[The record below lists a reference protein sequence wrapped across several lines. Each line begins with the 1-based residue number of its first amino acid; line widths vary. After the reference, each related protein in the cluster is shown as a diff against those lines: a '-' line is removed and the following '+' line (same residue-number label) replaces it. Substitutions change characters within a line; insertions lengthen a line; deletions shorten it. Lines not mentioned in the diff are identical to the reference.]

1 MNDDRIQKLPK
12 WAQQYIAELEQRAF
26 KAECR
31 QEAIQVMHNG
41 APTIKPNL
49 RSPDSFQEIVNGWL
63 ARRPTNTYDSQPILN
78 KACTSSTSHSKT
90 QWDSTTSQGAKS
102 LFSSPS
108 LALRSLLPE
117 IVQAYRDE
125 IAATLTLIKEYEQ
138 E

>member
-1 MNDDRIQKLPK
+1 MDSDRIQKLPK

-49 RSPDSFQEIVNGWL
+49 HYEDDRSVSVSVDTGWL
-63 ARRPTNTYDSQPILN
+63 ARRNANDPIIG
-78 KACTSSTSHSKT
+78 KAPVTPSRSVYTSP
-90 QWDSTTSQGAKS
+90 A
-102 LFSSPS
+102 
-108 LALRSLLPE
+108 LALRSLLPVT
-117 IVQAYRDE
+117 VQAYRDE
-125 IAATLTLIKEYEQ
+125 IAAILNLIKEYEQ